1 MHKEAV
7 LRCLPIARFPSRACQ
22 SFPKCVGSV
31 PKFTDLY
38 IWFPPPPDTPEELR
52 PFPCPSSPK
61 KTDLKA
67 PRAENSI
74 PYHYYIPLYH
84 ANHTRVS
91 HKNGSRLRGIRQ
103 DRRKE
108 KRASTIA
115 SVYFFSVWLFF
126 YSVIDFLS
134 AESPRKK
141 QKKSKKVSKT
151 PCQTV
156 KNTL

>member
-1 MHKEAV
+1 MVSATTRYV
-7 LRCLPIARFPSRACQ
+7 GGAPTVPLP
-22 SFPKCVGSV
+22 
-31 PKFTDLY
+31 L
-38 IWFPPPPDTPEELR
+38 PP
-52 PFPCPSSPK
+52 PK

-108 KRASTIA
+108 KRADRIV

-134 AESPRKK
+134 AESLRKK